1 MSKSGPK
8 ISDMFLDPSSWPF
21 RLSKEAV
28 DQMSIKEF
36 LKAKELAVQEKQLK
50 ATEKDLP
57 GTIMETTVITLPPIE
72 AVGGPHDYL
81 KILCPASLVHMPL

>member
-1 MSKSGPK
+1 
-8 ISDMFLDPSSWPF
+8 MFPDPASWPYK
-21 RLSKEAV
+21 LSKEAV

-57 GTIMETTVITLPPIE
+57 GTIMETTVLTFPPS
-72 AVGGPHDYL
+72 
-81 KILCPASLVHMPL
+81 KQLVVLTTT